1 MKVETRVFGK
11 TPKGEEITLYSIS
24 NDKGMRAEVIN
35 YGAILVN
42 LFVPDKKGE
51 LVDVVLGFDTLEQYE
66 VNPSFFGA
74 TIGPNANRI
83 GGASYEID
91 GVRYQLDVNDGPN
104 NLHTHI
110 DLGYH
115 KVVWGAKVNDNGVT
129 FTYQDTD
136 GNLGFPG
143 NRKFSV
149 TYSLDNENK
158 LTLHYEG
165 SSDVKTLMNFTN
177 HTYFN
182 LKGHDA
188 GTITD
193 HVLTL
198 NASRYTPV
206 VKGAIPTGELATVE
220 GTPMNFLNPTEIS
233 KRIDDKFEQ
242 LLFNTLKISITGFVA
257 GFPAPI
263 ILALFMNQLRGA
275 RFKKILQTVV
285 YMPHFISLVV
295 MVSMINIFINPNS
308 GIYGLICDLLEVKG
322 VNLASKPAA
331 FVPVYIISD
340 LWQHTGWNS
349 IIYLAALSSVDPALH
364 ESAMIDGASKMKRIL
379 YIDIPSILPTVI
391 IMMILSIGGIMSVGM
406 DKAFLMQNPLNLSA
420 SEIISTYVYKV
431 GMQSGQQSMSTAV
444 GLFNNVVNFTLLIT
458 VNKISAKVSETSLW

>member
-24 NDKGMRAEVIN
+24 NEKGMRAEVIN

-242 LLFNTLKISITGFVA
+242 LLFTGGYDHNWIVDDWDGTLRHIATLTAPGSDFV
-257 GFPAPI
+257 
-263 ILALFMNQLRGA
+263 L
-275 RFKKILQTVV
+275 KT
-285 YMPHFISLVV
+285 Y
-295 MVSMINIFINPNS
+295 
-308 GIYGLICDLLEVKG
+308 
-322 VNLASKPAA
+322 
-331 FVPVYIISD
+331 SD
-340 LWQHTGWNS
+340 LPGVQFYAGNAIVLQDGKNGAKYSRRTGMCLETQYFPDTANKP
-349 IIYLAALSSVDPALH
+349 DFP
-364 ESAMIDGASKMKRIL
+364 SAVYGPDRP
-379 YIDIPSILPTVI
+379 YQTTTVYE
-391 IMMILSIGGIMSVGM
+391 
-406 DKAFLMQNPLNLSA
+406 F
-420 SEIISTYVYKV
+420 TY
-431 GMQSGQQSMSTAV
+431 
-444 GLFNNVVNFTLLIT
+444 
-458 VNKISAKVSETSLW
+458 